1 LNANWSAS
9 STVSFCTYQLPEKVN
24 QEQVLSLSLRN
35 IKTQPFIIRPIP
47 ADLGR
52 SRTLKSQQGAS
63 KRLIFLAEIL
73 LEQSMKDGSFDQC

>member
-9 STVSFCTYQLPEKVN
+9 STVSFCIYQLPEKVN
-24 QEQVLSLSLRN
+24 QEQVLSLSLSN
-35 IKTQPFIIRPIP
+35 IKTPIP

-63 KRLIFLAEIL
+63 KRLNFFSRNIAGTMYEGWQL
-73 LEQSMKDGSFDQC
+73 